1 MKKTYKLQNL
11 GCAHCAAKMEAGIKK
26 LEGVRDASI
35 NFMAS
40 RLTIDAEEGAFEKI
54 FPNAEAICRRIEPK
68 CRIVI

>member
-35 NFMAS
+35 NFMAAAL
-40 RLTIDAEEGAFEKI
+40 RLTQRRAHLKRFFRMPRLYAEE
-54 FPNAEAICRRIEPK
+54 
-68 CRIVI
+68 